1 MTDYFSPTVIQ
12 QSIPIADMTPLE
24 RLVLSLIFD
33 AEPDGEAVY
42 FHTSLGPSD
51 AIGLSI
57 DELRAAFDASAGIDS
72 TATTCIAER
81 VAVAST
87 DDTRDRDRFQRH
99 VLGVHLPGHRPAFI
113 HAPLRD
119 RGHVFHLF
127 ENAVRRLR
135 RHGRPDHGGRDCRQ
149 IH

>member
-1 MTDYFSPTVIQ
+1 MADYFSPTVIQ
-12 QSIPIADMTPLE
+12 QSIPITDMTPLE

-72 TATTCIAER
+72 TATTYSLRNGDGSTACAR
-81 VAVAST
+81 ASSY
-87 DDTRDRDRFQRH
+87 
-99 VLGVHLPGHRPAFI
+99 AC
-113 HAPLRD
+113 
-119 RGHVFHLF
+119 
-127 ENAVRRLR
+127 
-135 RHGRPDHGGRDCRQ
+135 DCRWSACAPRSVLP
-149 IH
+149 